1 MKNKKVLITVLIIA
15 GSLFTVLLAVLALIT
30 VFFIRAGRSV
40 TPSTLNIATTV
51 GQKAVSTVTPD
62 KFSPKKLV
70 KVGNHI
76 VYEEDFFERC
86 NYKDEEKRAALS
98 YLPAIDKQLTD
109 DVYLC
114 MARRGDGTLGF
125 DFRFGFYEMLNG
137 AIIEGTFEDATVQK
151 GNITISMDYSRPFV
165 SGVDAPDSQNF
176 APLSD
181 IYDIVE
187 KHCEAHE
194 KEMFW
199 GNAQPLD
206 GTYVLQY
213 GLIVPTQ
220 SYGYYYYFT
229 VNEYS
234 HLKVSPYNGDV
245 YEEYYWNGVYVD

>member
-1 MKNKKVLITVLIIA
+1 
-15 GSLFTVLLAVLALIT
+15 
-30 VFFIRAGRSV
+30 
-40 TPSTLNIATTV
+40 
-51 GQKAVSTVTPD
+51 
-62 KFSPKKLV
+62 
-70 KVGNHI
+70 
-76 VYEEDFFERC
+76 
-86 NYKDEEKRAALS
+86 
-98 YLPAIDKQLTD
+98 
-109 DVYLC
+109 
-114 MARRGDGTLGF
+114 
-125 DFRFGFYEMLNG
+125 
-137 AIIEGTFEDATVQK
+137 
-151 GNITISMDYSRPFV
+151 MDYSRPFV